1 MRDIWNVVAA
11 IAMGA
16 VIWSLGVIDLMGQ
29 WWIPA
34 VLVAVVLGAMIAAQM
49 SGPDDVKPS
58 SRRVLTLVVL
68 IAVTFM
74 LVPRWDWQGLQMI
87 PLALLSIGAAGN
99 TWWALHV
106 HPEQPQAPRTS
117 QSQHT

>member
-34 VLVAVVLGAMIAAQM
+34 VLAAVVVGAMIAAQM

-106 HPEQPQAPRTS
+106 HPEQP
-117 QSQHT
+117 

>member
-11 IAMGA
+11 TAMGA
-16 VIWSLGVIDLMGQ
+16 VIWSLGVIDLIGQ
-29 WWIPA
+29 WWIIA
-34 VLVAVVLGAMIAAQM
+34 VLAAVVVGAMIAAQI
-49 SGPDDVKPS
+49 SGPDDVKPP

-74 LVPRWDWQGLQMI
+74 LVPRWDWQGIQMI
-87 PLALLSIGAAGN
+87 PLVLLSIGAAGN

-106 HPEQPQAPRTS
+106 NPEQPQTPRDR
-117 QSQHT
+117 QSQHA